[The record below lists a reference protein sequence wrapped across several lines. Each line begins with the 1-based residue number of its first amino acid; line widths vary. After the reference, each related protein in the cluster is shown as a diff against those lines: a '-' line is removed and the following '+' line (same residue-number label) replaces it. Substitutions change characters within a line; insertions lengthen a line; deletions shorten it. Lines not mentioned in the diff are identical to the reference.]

1 MRSISADWVFPIY
14 SAYDDSAYGDHM
26 VTIDQLRIQVSLMS
40 TTNQIQFP
48 LDRMGIIIT
57 VKIFVRNMV
66 AFSKDMIKYMQ

>member
-14 SAYDDSAYGDHM
+14 SGYDDSAYGDHM
-26 VTIDQLRIQVSLMS
+26 VTIDQLRIQVCLMS